1 MSDNRVELKTSELDN
16 VIGGLGYDPKTKTIH
31 ANNGGTVYHYN
42 SQSDLESWVGANYK
56 QYLDLGE
63 DGCDA
68 ALLKGLLD
76 AGIIY

>member
-16 VIGGLGYDPKTKTIH
+16 IIGGLGYNPKEKTIQ
-31 ANNGGTVYHYN
+31 ANNGGTVYHYD
-42 SQSDLESWVGANYK
+42 SQSDVENWLSANYM

-68 ALLKGLLD
+68 ALIKGLLA
-76 AGIIY
+76 AGLIH